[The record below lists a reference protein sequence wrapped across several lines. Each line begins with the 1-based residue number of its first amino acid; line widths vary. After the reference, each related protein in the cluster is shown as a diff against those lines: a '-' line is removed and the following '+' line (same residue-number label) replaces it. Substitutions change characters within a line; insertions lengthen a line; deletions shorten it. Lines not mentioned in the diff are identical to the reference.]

1 METIVQTLSST
12 SFRKSQA
19 GAVLAV
25 SLVFLVILTLV
36 GVSAMQNT
44 LLEEKMAGNVKDR
57 NLAFQNA
64 ESAVREAE
72 LFIEGVVSL
81 GNFNGSGGLYGL
93 TDAEPDY
100 GAAATWNT
108 SGNHVQS
115 PNDFGAYASPR
126 YFIKQHT
133 IVSGAD
139 AALNLSGYGDNKGSG
154 DITIFNIT
162 ARGTGGGQDTAEV
175 ILRTYYG
182 RAF

>member
-1 METIVQTLSST
+1 MIK
-12 SFRKSQA
+12 SFPSNAFKKSQA

-72 LFIEGVVSL
+72 LFIEGIVSL
-81 GNFNGSGGLYGL
+81 GGFNGTSGLYGL

-100 GAAATWNT
+100 GAAATWTTASKN
-108 SGNHVQS
+108 VQS
-115 PNDFGAYASPR
+115 SSDFGAYASPR
-126 YFIKQHT
+126 YFIKQYT
-133 IVSGAD
+133 IVTGTE

-154 DITIFNIT
+154 DVTIFNIT

>member
-1 METIVQTLSST
+1 MPHSPKI
-12 SFRKSQA
+12 SFKRSQR

-25 SLVFLVILTLV
+25 SLIFLVILTLV

-44 LLEEKMAGNVKDR
+44 MLEEKMSGNVKDR

-72 LFIEGVVSL
+72 LFIEGVTGL
-81 GNFNGSGGLYGL
+81 GMFNGTGGLFGL

-100 GAAATWNT
+100 SAAATWSAT
-108 SGNHVQS
+108 SNHVQS
-115 PNDFGAYASPR
+115 SSDFGAYASPR
-126 YFIKQHT
+126 YFIKQYT
-133 IVSGAD
+133 IVSGTEG
-139 AALNLSGYGDNKGSG
+139 ALNLSGYGDNKGSG
-154 DITIFNIT
+154 DITVFNIT

-175 ILRTYYG
+175 ILRTFYG

>member
-1 METIVQTLSST
+1 MKTLSNAP
-12 SFRKSQA
+12 FRHAQR
-19 GAVLAV
+19 GAILAV
-25 SLVFLVILTLV
+25 SLVFLIILTLV
-36 GVSAMQNT
+36 GVGAMQNT

-81 GNFNGSGGLYGL
+81 GMFNGSGGLFGL

-100 GAAATWNT
+100 GASATWSAT
-108 SGNHVQS
+108 SSHVQS
-115 PNDFGAYASPR
+115 SSDFGAYASPR

-133 IVSGAD
+133 IVSGTE

>member
-1 METIVQTLSST
+1 MQRFPNSPIIQLQ
-12 SFRKSQA
+12 R
-19 GAVLAV
+19 GAVLVV

-44 LLEEKMAGNVKDR
+44 MLEEKMSGNVKDR

-72 LFIEGVVSL
+72 LFIEGVTGL
-81 GNFNGSGGLYGL
+81 GMFNGTGGLFGL

-100 GAAATWNT
+100 SAAATWSAT
-108 SGNHVQS
+108 SNHVQS
-115 PNDFGAYASPR
+115 SSDFGAYASPR

-133 IVSGAD
+133 IVSGTEG
-139 AALNLSGYGDNKGSG
+139 ALNLSGYGDNKGSG
-154 DITIFNIT
+154 DITVFNIT

-175 ILRTYYG
+175 ILRTFYG

>member
-1 METIVQTLSST
+1 MQRLSKAP
-12 SFRKSQA
+12 FKQSQR

-25 SLVFLVILTLV
+25 SLIFLVILTLV

-44 LLEEKMAGNVKDR
+44 MLEEKMSGNVKDR

-72 LFIEGVVSL
+72 LFIEGITGL
-81 GNFNGSGGLYGL
+81 GMFNGTSGLFGL

-100 GAAATWNT
+100 GAAATWSAT
-108 SGNHVQS
+108 SNHVQS
-115 PNDFGAYASPR
+115 SSDFGAYASPR
-126 YFIKQHT
+126 YFIKQYT
-133 IVSGAD
+133 IVSGTE
-139 AALNLSGYGDNKGSG
+139 AALNLSGYGDNKGTG
-154 DITIFNIT
+154 DVTIFNIT